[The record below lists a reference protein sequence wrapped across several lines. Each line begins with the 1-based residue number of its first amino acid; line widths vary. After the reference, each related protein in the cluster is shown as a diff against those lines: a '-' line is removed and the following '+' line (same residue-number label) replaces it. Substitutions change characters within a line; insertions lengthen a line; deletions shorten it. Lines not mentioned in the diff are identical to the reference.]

1 VYAAFIDLNK
11 KAYDSLWRT
20 GLFYIL
26 LERGLLKKIFN
37 VIYSMYADTKSR
49 IKLSDGVSKS
59 FLSKRG
65 ANKDDVLS
73 PMLFNIFIN
82 NIVEKLEC
90 SDADPV
96 LVGDIINCLL
106 YADDLVL
113 LSSSPCGLQTCLDTL
128 YEFGSCWKLRG

>member
-1 VYAAFIDLNK
+1 MQHFIVLK

-26 LERGLLKKIFN
+26 LEQGLPKKIFN

-49 IKLSDGVSKS
+49 IKISDGVSKS

-82 NIVEKLEC
+82 NIVEKL
-90 SDADPV
+90 V
-96 LVGDIINCLL
+96 MRIQFWLVTS
-106 YADDLVL
+106 
-113 LSSSPCGLQTCLDTL
+113 LSIVCYMQTTL
-128 YEFGSCWKLRG
+128 YFYQVVHVDYKHVLIPYMNFVHVGN